1 MSWLRRFLIEL
12 WAMAIFAAV
21 IGFLGPFGTYHDGDF
36 VQRVAR
42 WWMQLIGAYVLVR
55 PSILLWSAIAEA
67 TSLPPRAMVYSGV
80 FFSSF
85 PLALLWHWTAGAF
98 FHSLD
103 GYGGLLPFALLSA
116 IGILGVVIWAQ
127 SIDLRLGQGFG
138 SSHPPG
144 GKLDGEGPAEP
155 LGERPQTAEET
166 APPTSD
172 PHIQPRLFRR
182 LTPGFHGPVIA
193 LQSED
198 HYVRVHGTTGSELI
212 FMRLRDAIAEMES
225 LPGEQVHR
233 SWWIAEGGIAFT
245 ETDGR
250 NRFVTLLNGVVA
262 PIARDSVSR
271 LERKGFFT
279 IQAA

>member
-21 IGFLGPFGTYHDGDF
+21 IGFLGPFGTYLDGDF

-42 WWMQLIGAYVLVR
+42 WWMQLTGAYVLVR

-85 PLALLWHWTAGAF
+85 PLALLWNWTAQAF
-98 FHSLD
+98 FHSLG

-127 SIDLRLGQGFG
+127 SIDLRLRQGFG
-138 SSHPPG
+138 SSHPSG
-144 GKLDGEGPAEP
+144 QKLDGEGPAEP
-155 LGERPQTAEET
+155 LGDRPQTAEEA
-166 APPTSD
+166 APPASD
-172 PHIQPRLFRR
+172 PLIQPRLFRR

-225 LPGEQVHR
+225 MPGEQVHR
-233 SWWIAEGGIAFT
+233 SWWIAEGGIAVT

-250 NRFVTLLNGVVA
+250 NRLVTLLNGVVA